1 MDWLM
6 QTTAFL
12 FIHSGTT
19 AALLAGYSQPKR
31 QYKAMHP
38 DVLKSWSLP
47 LISAMY
53 GA

>member
-1 MDWLM
+1 LVN
-6 QTTAFL
+6 ANYCFL

-38 DVLKSWSLP
+38 DALKSWSLP